1 MDRYYVGLDLGQSVD
16 FTAIAVVERGERT
29 GAWDHVMY
37 AWRKFATL
45 ELRYLERME
54 LGTPYPEVVRVVQVT
69 RSGELKG
76 RCYLAV
82 DGTGVGQPVVD
93 LLRRARPNCVLMPA
107 KITSGDRETSGG
119 GYSRIPKR
127 DLIVQLQVLLQ
138 CGALRIAAGLKDAAA
153 LVAEM
158 QAMRVKVTSAGH
170 EQYGAWREGEH
181 DDLVFAV
188 ALACWAAKKVQPNPP
203 MGDDRWW
210 RNEHFLEA
218 ERALKKFTTETQR
231 TRRI

>member
-1 MDRYYVGLDLGQSVD
+1 MGVRDWYFVGVDLGQSRD
-16 FTAIAVVERGERT
+16 FTAIAVVERGLRT
-29 GAWDHVMY
+29 GAWDPVRY
-37 AWRKFATL
+37 AWRKLATL

-54 LGTPYPEVVRVVQVT
+54 LGTPYPEVVERVVQVT
-69 RSGELKG
+69 RSGELYG
-76 RCYLAV
+76 RCHLAV
-82 DGTGVGQPVVD
+82 DGTGVGRPVVD
-93 LLRRARPNCVLMPA
+93 LLRRARPNCVLLPA
-107 KITSGDRETSGG
+107 IITSGDQETSGG

-170 EQYGAWREGEH
+170 EQYGAWREGTH

-188 ALACWAAKKVQPNPP
+188 ALACWAAKKVHPNPP
-203 MGDDRWW
+203 MGEDQWW
-210 RNEHFLEA
+210 RNEHVREA
-218 ERALKKFTTETQR
+218 EAALGKALRKLGD
-231 TRRI
+231 

>member
-1 MDRYYVGLDLGQSVD
+1 MLNEINQ
-16 FTAIAVVERGERT
+16 RGERT
-29 GAWDHVMY
+29 GAWEPVRY
-37 AWRKFATL
+37 AWRKTATL
-45 ELRYLERME
+45 ELRYLERMK
-54 LGTPYPEVVRVVQVT
+54 LGTPYPEVVERVAQVT
-69 RSGELKG
+69 RSGELDG
-76 RCYLAV
+76 GCHLAV
-82 DGTGVGQPVVD
+82 DGTGVGRPVVN
-93 LLRRARPNCVLMPA
+93 LLRRARPNCVLLPTI
-107 KITSGDRETSGG
+107 ITGGDQETSGG

-158 QAMRVKVTSAGH
+158 QVMRVKVTSAGH
-170 EQYGAWREGEH
+170 EQYGAWREGTH

-210 RNEHFLEA
+210 RNEHFGEA
-218 ERALKKFTTETQR
+218 ERVLKKFTTETQR
-231 TRRI
+231 RV